1 MAALNAIA
9 TSQVLAR
16 SYNDSGI
23 STRWLQSW
31 PSDVFILN
39 SNFPKTVSAISTFP
53 SEWQQEVVKIG
64 SWTLFFL
71 AVHVWAQ
78 THFKQDAAN
87 FHIKTALSRGV
98 AATLLT
104 LFGLWGTICNFGLWK
119 VGFVP
124 TAGVTIDMF
133 NLFTVY
139 RLALGHF
146 IADLLWLAYAL
157 VTHNISPRKDLIAHH
172 VLCLAGF
179 SFMMDSPGAV
189 MGAVALTTEMMP
201 MTSAIGAFGRAVS
214 KTYLEDLANYLRLVV
229 LSGWRIPVW
238 CVLSGASA
246 LVCRA
251 LVHNQAAEVADE
263 C

>member
-98 AATLLT
+98 
-104 LFGLWGTICNFGLWK
+104 
-119 VGFVP
+119 GFVP

-214 KTYLEDLANYLRLVV
+214 HQTVRLATELLKTAAIALLDATAENVPRRSCELPTSGGAVRMAHSGVV
-229 LSGWRIPVW
+229 RSKRSVCLGMSCTRPQSG
-238 CVLSGASA
+238 
-246 LVCRA
+246 CRGG
-251 LVHNQAAEVADE
+251 
-263 C
+263 